1 MPSVRKSAR
10 HLTFRVPLNFAA
22 IPEADIMQACERFGM
37 SLDTW
42 QRQERAFGLLKKVYA
57 KRAKLRGE
65 QPSITTA
72 PMTLPEPG
80 AKLQTNIG
88 VPSGILPGN
97 DPKLDSRPGSPW
109 SMPAGAKAP
118 SDASLVFRD
127 WLEHEGPEPET

>member
-1 MPSVRKSAR
+1 VAW

-22 IPEADIMQACERFGM
+22 IPEADTKEACERFGM

-42 QRQERAFGLLKKVYA
+42 QRQERAFGLLRKVYA

-65 QPSITTA
+65 QPPIATA

-88 VPSGILPGN
+88 VPNGILAGN
-97 DPKLDSRPGSPW
+97 DPKPDSRPGSPW
-109 SMPAGAKAP
+109 SIPAGAEAP
-118 SDASLVFRD
+118 SDASPVFQA